1 MPHSDIAAA
10 TREWLFKSEG
20 QVFGP
25 VPEPQ
30 LVELLLQG
38 RLTGQTPISG
48 SDGAWHP
55 LRDVP
60 GFLVHL
66 RKAEAKARVEAEV
79 TGARSIA
86 RRRGALQGALLALA
100 ALLLVGLFG
109 AGAFFLA
116 VRRPWERRSA
126 LLEDFGDGI
135 AVSTARIGAG
145 ARASA
150 ADDEIAIPEVPPGG
164 AGAPEGAAP
173 AAKRRVASAARPPP
187 RAAGSASGTAEG
199 GDLVMAQYDPARIQA
214 VVARRQSSLAAC
226 LREEAHRSPEFA
238 GDIPID
244 FAVGNAGRVVAL
256 WIDEPRFKSGELRDC
271 LLRRL
276 KEWEFDRFPGQR
288 PVVSLSFRIGAH

>member
-1 MPHSDIAAA
+1 MPDLDIAAA
-10 TREWLFKSEG
+10 TREWLFKSDG

-38 RLTGQTPISG
+38 RVTAHTPVSG
-48 SDGAWHP
+48 SDGAWRP
-55 LRDVP
+55 LQDVP

-79 TGARSIA
+79 TGARTVA
-86 RRRGALQGALLALA
+86 RRRSAVQGALLALA

-135 AVSTARIGAG
+135 AVSTARIGGG

-150 ADDEIAIPEVPPGG
+150 VEEEIAIPELPAAG
-164 AGAPEGAAP
+164 AGPQGAAP
-173 AAKRRVASAARPPP
+173 AAKRRVASAARPPH
-187 RAAGSASGTAEG
+187 AAGNANGSAEG
-199 GDLVMAQYDPARIQA
+199 GDLVMAQYDVARIQA
-214 VVARRQSSLAAC
+214 VVARRQGSLAPC
-226 LREEAHRSPEFA
+226 LRDEAHRSPEFA

-244 FAVGNAGRVVAL
+244 FAVGNEGRVVAL